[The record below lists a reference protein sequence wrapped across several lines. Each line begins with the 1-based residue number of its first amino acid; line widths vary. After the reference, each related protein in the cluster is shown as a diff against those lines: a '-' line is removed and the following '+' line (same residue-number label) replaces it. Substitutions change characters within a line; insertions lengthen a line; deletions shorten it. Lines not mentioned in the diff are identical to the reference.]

1 VVVIVHGQFE
11 SGRFPFMARPEGAAP
26 IRGKL
31 PERAI
36 DISIFQVTASG
47 GPVQA
52 SPSRA
57 DQTELWSVLLALCQ
71 RSANVSSSLQN
82 ANRHHG
88 YWHCYRIVLFHGA
101 GARPRKTLSS

>member
-1 VVVIVHGQFE
+1 MVVIVHGQLE
-11 SGRFPFMARPEGAAP
+11 SGRFSFMARPEGDAP

-36 DISIFQVTASG
+36 DISIVQMTASD

-57 DQTELWSVLLALCQ
+57 DQTELWSVLLALCH
-71 RSANVSSSLQN
+71 RSANVSSSLQI
-82 ANRHHG
+82 ANRQHG
-88 YWHCYRIVLFHGA
+88 HWH
-101 GARPRKTLSS
+101 

>member
-1 VVVIVHGQFE
+1 VVVIVHGQLE
-11 SGRFPFMARPEGAAP
+11 SGRFSFMVRPEGDVQ

-36 DISIFQVTASG
+36 DISIFQMTASD

-57 DQTELWSVLLALCQ
+57 DQTELWSVLLALCH

-82 ANRHHG
+82 ANRQHG
-88 YWHCYRIVLFHGA
+88 HWH
-101 GARPRKTLSS
+101 